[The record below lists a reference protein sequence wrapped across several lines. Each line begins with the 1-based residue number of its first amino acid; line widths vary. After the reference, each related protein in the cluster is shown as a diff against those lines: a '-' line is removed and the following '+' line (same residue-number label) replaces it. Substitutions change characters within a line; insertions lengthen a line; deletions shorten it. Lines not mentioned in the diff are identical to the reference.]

1 MKRLWLILFVIPIIA
16 QVDGVPFKLKKGA
29 QVVKVKPG
37 DEVVVRLYKENI
49 FNAKIFTNRNLKSS
63 IYKTVNFEEGIFITD
78 NARISF
84 SDLYSISQMFLN
96 VDGEAVMPTEYV
108 ISKAYPNPFNPVTN
122 IDITVPQSGLMQFA
136 IYDILG
142 RQVFKHKQTFAN
154 PGHYRFTWSGKNNY
168 GSSLASG
175 VYLLTVRF
183 AENYYKQ
190 KITLLK

>member
-1 MKRLWLILFVIPIIA
+1 MNRFILLSVCSILFA
-16 QVDGVPFKLKKGA
+16 QNAQLK
-29 QVVKVKPG
+29 QVVISSGAVQS
-37 DEVVVRLYKENI
+37 NI
-49 FNAKIFTNRNLKSS
+49 WKNAGMKGTIGQPAVGRTR
-63 IYKTVNFEEGIFITD
+63 ID
-78 NARISF
+78 NYILVAG
-84 SDLYSISQMFLN
+84 LWGAISQMFLD
-96 VDGEAVMPTEYV
+96 VGDEVVLPLEYS
-108 ISKAYPNPFNPVTN
+108 ISNAYPNPFNPVTN
-122 IDITVPQSGLMQFA
+122 IDITVPESGLMQFM

-142 RQVFKHKQTFAN
+142 RQVFEHKQTFAN

>member
-1 MKRLWLILFVIPIIA
+1 MNRLILLSICSVLFA
-16 QVDGVPFKLKKGA
+16 QNVQLKKVVISSGA
-29 QVVKVKPG
+29 IQSDIWK
-37 DEVVVRLYKENI
+37 
-49 FNAKIFTNRNLKSS
+49 NAGMKGTIGHPAVGNT
-63 IYKTVNFEEGIFITD
+63 
-78 NARISF
+78 RI
-84 SDLYSISQMFLN
+84 DHYILVAGLWGTISQMFLDAGDE
-96 VDGEAVMPTEYV
+96 VVLPTEYL

-122 IDITVPQSGLMQFA
+122 IDITVPESGLMQFA

-142 RQVFKHKQTFAN
+142 RQVFEHKQTFDN

-168 GSSLASG
+168 GSTLSSG